1 MSKSYSVFVN
11 SIKCT
16 MRLDVERITF
26 QTDNSSDPS
35 PADLRSRVIDHADW
49 FLLKNNCALH
59 IYTTAK
65 RFYSIS
71 ELSINDKETITQYLI
86 DQFQLDSGSIK
97 TYNVQISGTNEG
109 ELTFHEK
116 SFSLIKD
123 DRVVL
128 NIPFAKIDQFQAQSP
143 KDLTV
148 QFDTDE
154 DLHAEQLF
162 SIRFFVPLDAEHNAK
177 DLRSELDQRTNS
189 SVGTDNYLAEL
200 REVNFVKPRIKYNL
214 RFCDDLL
221 FMCNK
226 EGSHKIP
233 YSKISMIH
241 RFTIPSDD
249 DKKSE
254 YILISLS
261 RPIRQGQKSYPHL
274 VIETS
279 SSDPVSADGVEE
291 KKTFIDVFEDLM
303 NRVAEIKF
311 QTTEGYYKNVAHEQ
325 GSICYYKNN
334 RGSFYMT
341 SDAFVFLHSNV
352 IYVPFKNVKSVKFD
366 KVSLKS
372 KHFDL
377 EVTDRQGT
385 YTFTSIITY
394 PSIQLDDK
402 ENDDEDNRT
411 DREQMM
417 KEYVYNGVES
427 VYRFIKGHNLKIE
440 DRSELRDKLHEMKSA
455 ISTHDRQSKVRA
467 NEAMRN
473 IKDQDMKL
481 GLGDVEGEEEDDED
495 FNPNAK
501 ESDDDKDDDDDDD
514 KDEDGEG
521 DGDDDD
527 DDDDEEK
534 DSKKNSE
541 DSD

>member
-1 MSKSYSVFVN
+1 MNKSFDNVYVNSTKSSMKLDVDQIIFEPFSKERNSIIIESRLIDHIDWFVLKSYA
-11 SIKCT
+11 T
-16 MRLDVERITF
+16 M
-26 QTDNSSDPS
+26 
-35 PADLRSRVIDHADW
+35 
-49 FLLKNNCALH
+49 H
-59 IYTTAK
+59 IYTTGK
-65 RFYSIS
+65 LFYSIS
-71 ELSINDKETITQYLI
+71 ELSVNDKEIITKFFIDEFNIGPENISSYSVQYAG
-86 DQFQLDSGSIK
+86 QNYGKLD
-97 TYNVQISGTNEG
+97 Y
-109 ELTFHEK
+109 HEK
-116 SFSLIKD
+116 SFSLSND
-123 DRVVL
+123 GRVVI
-128 NIPFAKIDQFQAQSP
+128 NIPFSKIDQIHATTN
-143 KDLTV
+143 DLTLE
-148 QFDTDE
+148 FDVDE
-154 DLHAEQLF
+154 DQEGESLL
-162 SIRFFVPLDAEHNAK
+162 SIRFQVSTDAEFSAK
-177 DLRSELDQRTNS
+177 DLHSELNQRTNLLA
-189 SVGTDNYLAEL
+189 GTDNHIAEL
-200 REVNFVKPRIKYNL
+200 RDVKFLKPKKNYNL
-214 RFCDDLL
+214 RFCNDLL
-221 FMCNK
+221 FMCSK
-226 EGSHKIP
+226 EGNHKIP

-241 RFTIPSDD
+241 RFSIPSDT
-249 DKKSE
+249 DKRSE